1 MKVCEVRIPMRC
13 EQLHGRTEFT
23 QTTELQAALGQ
34 GWPNA
39 EGVAVC
45 APQHVLVELPA

>member
-1 MKVCEVRIPMRC
+1 MKVCEVRIPMGC

-45 APQHVLVELPA
+45 TPQHVLVELPA

>member
-1 MKVCEVRIPMRC
+1 M
-13 EQLHGRTEFT
+13 

-39 EGVAVC
+39 EGVAFC
-45 APQHVLVELPA
+45 APQQVLVELPV

>member
-1 MKVCEVRIPMRC
+1 MR
-13 EQLHGRTEFT
+13 
-23 QTTELQAALGQ
+23 TTELQAALGR

-39 EGVAVC
+39 EGVAFC